1 VTSKDEGTVIDI
13 MIVYTQKVLDKY
25 TDSAPGD
32 LLEAKITE
40 SMALLNQAYQNSNID
55 LTARL
60 VHTALVDYTET
71 GNMGDALDA
80 VTDGNVFTPAPNA
93 VNVHDLRNTYG
104 ADFVAMF
111 T

>member
-1 VTSKDEGTVIDI
+1 
-13 MIVYTQKVLDKY
+13 
-25 TDSAPGD
+25 
-32 LLEAKITE
+32 
-40 SMALLNQAYQNSNID
+40 MALLNQAYQNSNIS

-71 GNMGDALDA
+71 GNMSDALYA
-80 VTDGNVFTPAPNA
+80 VTNGEVFTPAPNA

-111 T
+111 TNDSNYCGIAWIMTYERVGFNTHAYSVTLP